1 MQLVL
6 VAGFKASAGKAGP
19 NVRLFEGKYKV
30 VVEHLVDSVLV
41 LHSSLYEAT
50 VEVRNDMIIP
60 SEGEVFHLSVGRA
73 GTEPFIN
80 VFAEYINGSNSPK
93 ST

>member
-6 VAGFKASAGKAGP
+6 VAGFKASAGKVGP
-19 NVRLFEGKYKV
+19 NVRLFAGNWKL
-30 VVEHLVDSVLV
+30 VVENQKDSILILRREG
-41 LHSSLYEAT
+41 LH
-50 VEVRNDMIIP
+50 EVAVHDGNIFDSKSVNHWI
-60 SEGEVFHLSVGRA
+60 EVQHP